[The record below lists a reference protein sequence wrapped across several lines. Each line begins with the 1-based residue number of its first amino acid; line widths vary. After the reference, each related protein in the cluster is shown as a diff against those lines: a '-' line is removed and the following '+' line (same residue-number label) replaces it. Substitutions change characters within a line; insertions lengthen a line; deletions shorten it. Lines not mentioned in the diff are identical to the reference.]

1 MGHTDEDGETDS
13 MAAQPQTPTSSKMPH
28 VEMVAP
34 KQTQEDLDKKEEK
47 PGKIHIILLFLIFE
61 KVNQSQYSFP

>member
-47 PGKIHIILLFLIFE
+47 PGKLFL
-61 KVNQSQYSFP
+61 

>member
-13 MAAQPQTPTSSKMPH
+13 MAAQPQTPTMHKMPH

-34 KQTQEDLDKKEEK
+34 KETQEDRDKKEEK
-47 PGKIHIILLFLIFE
+47 PGLFFVVYL
-61 KVNQSQYSFP
+61 QAL